1 MKYMIKISNQ
11 PKHISSS
18 NFHQHFQNTKAQ
30 TPVTILENFNRIKKN
45 INLNIDLTNKS
56 SFPIQAPWT
65 WSPDINTDL
74 LKYNKKTTAN
84 SFIVSLFYES
94 VDPLYHDYTLV
105 YTDASKNKNGTGFAI
120 VDGPQVRTFQLPSF
134 SSIFTTE
141 AYALYTAVQ
150 SAIQS
155 DYTHTLI
162 ISDSLSALVSLKG
175 HHPQNEVIQ
184 LTKDLISSSKNI
196 IKFMWVPSHI
206 GIPGNEKADK
216 MANEAVSSTTS
227 SIINK
232 IPNKDLTDE
241 AHKRIIKT
249 WQNHWDSIPASNKL
263 RSIKKIVSKWAYPE
277 NASRREQI
285 IINRSRI
292 GHSHITHS
300 YLITKES
307 PPLCDTCKTHIS
319 MAHII
324 IDCPKYSTARFLLNN
339 PRSLEEALSQ
349 QNSGNIFKFFK
360 KIDLDKKL

>member
-1 MKYMIKISNQ
+1 MIKISNQ
-11 PKHISSS
+11 SKHISFS
-18 NFHQHFQNTKAQ
+18 NFHQHFLNTKAE
-30 TPVTILENFNRIKKN
+30 TPMTIFENFNRIKKN

-56 SFPIQAPWT
+56 SFSIQAPWT

-74 LKYNKKTTAN
+74 LKYNKNTTVN
-84 SFIVSLFYES
+84 SSIIALFYES
-94 VDPLYHDYTLV
+94 VDLLYHDYTLI
-105 YTDASKNKNGTGFAI
+105 YTDASKSINGTGFAI
-120 VDGPQVRTFQLPSF
+120 VDGQQVKTFRLPSF
-134 SSIFTTE
+134 SSIFTAE

-150 SAIQS
+150 FAVQS
-155 DYTHTLI
+155 DYKYTLI
-162 ISDSLSALVSLKG
+162 ISDSLSALTSLQDN
-175 HHPQNEVIQ
+175 HPQNEVIQ
-184 LTKDLISSSKNI
+184 LTKDLISASKNK

-216 MANEAVSSTTS
+216 MANEAVTSTTS
-227 SIINK
+227 TIINK
-232 IPNKDLTDE
+232 IPNKDLTNE

-249 WQNHWDSIPASNKL
+249 WQNHWDSIPSSNKL
-263 RSIKKIVSKWAYPE
+263 RNIKKSISKWAYPE

-300 YLITKES
+300 YLITKKTLPS
-307 PPLCDTCKTHIS
+307 CDTCKTPLT

-349 QNSGNIFKFFK
+349 HNSGNIFKFYK
-360 KIDLDKKL
+360 KIELDKKL